1 MRPLHNLL
9 HDPNTALRGAQNA
22 HVLRV
27 HSAFSAPCLVFSSLA
42 TVVQRSLDAVVGLY
56 EARYG

>member
-9 HDPNTALRGAQNA
+9 RDPNTALRGAQNA

-27 HSAFSAPCLVFSSLA
+27 LSASSAPCALSLA
-42 TVVQRSLDAVVGLY
+42 RSLQLCNGLTMLI
-56 EARYG
+56 